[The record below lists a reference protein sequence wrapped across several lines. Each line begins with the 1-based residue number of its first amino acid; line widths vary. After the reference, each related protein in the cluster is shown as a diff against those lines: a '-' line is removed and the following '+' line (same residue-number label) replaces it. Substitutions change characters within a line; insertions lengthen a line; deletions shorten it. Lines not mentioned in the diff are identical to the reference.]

1 MTVQHTSPPLAPA
14 TAATPRE
21 FLIEPRKGWIGVDW
35 AELWNGR
42 ELFYFLVL
50 RDIKVRYKQSV
61 LGVAWAAL
69 QPIFTMLLFT
79 IIFGR
84 LAKIPSDGQPYAV
97 FVFAGLLPWMFFSN
111 AVSQASMSLVNQ
123 QALLTKVYLPR
134 AYIPGSAIGSGV
146 VDLLVAFVVFAG
158 LTLVYDVAPGWGL
171 LALPAL
177 VLITAF
183 AALGVGLALAALT
196 VSYRDIRHVVP
207 FLIQCWLFVSPVVY
221 PVSAVPEKWRFWL
234 AINPM
239 TGLIDGYRSAL
250 LGTPWRLDALAISS
264 VSAVAFLVFG
274 LYYFRKV
281 ERRFADV
288 A

>member
-1 MTVQHTSPPLAPA
+1 
-14 TAATPRE
+14 
-21 FLIEPRKGWIGVDW
+21 
-35 AELWNGR
+35 
-42 ELFYFLVL
+42 
-50 RDIKVRYKQSV
+50 
-61 LGVAWAAL
+61 
-69 QPIFTMLLFT
+69 
-79 IIFGR
+79 
-84 LAKIPSDGQPYAV
+84 
-97 FVFAGLLPWMFFSN
+97 MFFSN

-134 AYIPGSAIGSGV
+134 AYIPGSAIGSGM

-158 LTLVYDVAPGWGL
+158 LMLVYSVVPGWGL
-171 LALPAL
+171 LALPGL
-177 VLITAF
+177 VLITAC

-207 FLIQCWLFVSPVVY
+207 FLIQCWLYVSPVVY
-221 PVSAVPEKWRFWL
+221 PVSVVPEKWRFWL
-234 AINPM
+234 ALNPM

-264 VSAVAFLVFG
+264 ISAVAFLVFG